1 MTPREHY
8 FSVVEGKKPINMPFV
23 PDITD
28 WYTGRQTPDGEARKF
43 GAAEYIPDSDPIKN
57 YNGKIP
63 AAYRDWSL
71 LDFYRNFGWGFHAHI
86 GDWYETNYTNCVHC
100 EVVKKSKE
108 FTKIYT
114 TPKGTL
120 TRTYKLAMDGTWCP
134 VDYLLK
140 TPEDFKIWFY
150 VLNSETYK
158 HTPENSNRVLDGIGN
173 MGQADLVLYRSP
185 FGKLI
190 HEHLGFMET
199 AYALEDDPALINEYL
214 ALQTKKDM
222 ELVNL
227 ACQDRARLVIISD
240 HADQTLISKNWYQ
253 QYCIPFYQEACGKL
267 HQHGKIVS
275 THLDGNFKA
284 FFPLL
289 GQTGFD
295 VLDGCTPAP
304 MFNYEIEELADA
316 LPDNMTAFIGV
327 ASTLFCYNN
336 ATTDDILAYVD
347 RILTAFKGKG
357 IINVGDI
364 LSPDGDIEKVI
375 ALGEYIK
382 QRTIA

>member
-1 MTPREHY
+1 MTLREHF
-8 FSVVEGKKPINMPFV
+8 FSVVEGKRPANMPFI

-28 WYTGRQTPDGEARKF
+28 WYTGRQTPDGTARKF
-43 GAAEYIPDSDPIKN
+43 GAAEYIPDDDPIKN
-57 YNGKIP
+57 YDGKIP
-63 AAYRDWSL
+63 TPYRNWPL
-71 LDFYRNFGWGFHAHI
+71 MEFYRHFGWGFHAHI
-86 GDWYETNYTNCVHC
+86 GDWYEIIYESDVKC
-100 EVVKKSKE
+100 EIISKPKQ
-108 FTKIYT
+108 FTRVFT

-140 TPEDFKIWFY
+140 SPDDFKIWFY
-150 VLNSETYK
+150 ILNSQTYRHRPENVDRVLNA
-158 HTPENSNRVLDGIGN
+158 IGDQ
-173 MGQADLVLYRSP
+173 GQADLVIARSP
-185 FGKLI
+185 FGKLV

-199 AYALEDDPALINEYL
+199 AYALQDSPELIMEYL
-214 ALQTKKDM
+214 ALQWKKDL
-222 ELVNL
+222 EVIDL

-240 HADQTLISKNWYQ
+240 HADQTLISKNWYEE
-253 QYCIPFYQEACGKL
+253 YCIPFYKEACDRL
-267 HQHGKIVS
+267 HKHDKIVS

-289 GQTGFD
+289 GKTGFD

-327 ASTLFCYNN
+327 PSSLFCYNS
-336 ATTDDILAYVD
+336 AAIDEILVYAD
-347 RILTAFKGKG
+347 RIMTAFKGKG

-375 ALGEYIK
+375 VLGEYVK
-382 QRTIA
+382 KSYTK

>member
-1 MTPREHY
+1 MTSREH
-8 FSVVEGKKPINMPFV
+8 FFAVAEGKKPVNMPFV

-63 AAYRDWSL
+63 ELYRDWSL

-86 GDWYETNYTNCVHC
+86 GNWYETIYANDIKYETIS
-100 EVVKKSKE
+100 EPKQ

-140 TPEDFKIWFY
+140 SPDDFRIWFY
-150 VLNSETYK
+150 ILNSQTYN
-158 HTPENSNRVLDGIGN
+158 HLPQNVDLVLDGIGD
-173 MGQADLVLYRSP
+173 MGQADLVIARSP

-199 AYALEDDPALINEYL
+199 AYALQDDPALINEYL

-222 ELVNL
+222 EVINL
-227 ACQDRARLVIISD
+227 ACHDRARLVIISD
-240 HADQTLISKNWYQ
+240 HADQTLISKNWYE

-267 HQHGKIVS
+267 HQHDKIVS

-289 GQTGFD
+289 GKTGFD

-327 ASTLFCYNN
+327 ASTLFCYDS
-336 ATTDDILAYVD
+336 ATTDDILAYAD

-375 ALGEYIK
+375 ALDEHVKKSYI
-382 QRTIA
+382 